1 MNLTTQNPRSAVR
14 RIATGRLISVTG
26 GAAAYT
32 ALGFT
37 IWETTHS
44 PWMQSLSL
52 LLTFGVAGLL
62 GPFAGALGDRFDR
75 RRVMI
80 VSELVAAGFFGAMAL
95 VGDPGVLIA
104 LAFGSALAE
113 LPFFSASRAAIP
125 TLLGDD
131 EHLSWANSLVTVGVH
146 SGIAVGPVI
155 GGVLLSVFGDPSWVF
170 GINAVSFLVSVLITL
185 TVRGR
190 FQDERKAEAGD
201 EHAGISAG
209 VKFLLRDSVL
219 RRLSLAWLVFVL
231 GMGMGMVADAPLAEE
246 FGAGEFGF
254 GLLIACWGLGSVLG
268 SAAGRW
274 MTPKNEPL
282 WLVGGAFGIAVAAFG
297 VGVAPAFV
305 LVLFALLV
313 MGTSDG
319 LTIVAEN
326 GIMQRRTPDAVR
338 SRTMAAFEAVISLG
352 LAVSYIV
359 AGPMLQAVGP
369 QGTYLIGGV
378 AALAAAVML
387 APLRRLRQTGEPDE
401 VSPPAAPGAAVLGEP
416 VAPPLMS
423 EPFPARPVVEP
434 RVSGSLVASP
444 ETPEAER

>member
-37 IWETTHS
+37 IWNQTHS

-80 VSELVAAGFFGAMAL
+80 ISELVAAGFFAGMAL
-95 VGDPGVLIA
+95 VDGPGMMIA

-125 TLLGDD
+125 NLLGDD

-170 GINAVSFLVSVLITL
+170 GINAISFLVSVLITL

-190 FQDERKAEAGD
+190 FQDERKAEAGG

-209 VKFLLRDSVL
+209 VKFLWRDSVL

-246 FGAGEFGF
+246 FRAGEFGF

-274 MTPKNEPL
+274 MTPKTEPL
-282 WLVGGAFGIAVAAFG
+282 WLIGGAFGIAVAAFG
-297 VGVAPAFV
+297 VGVAPAFA

-338 SRTMAAFEAVISLG
+338 SRTMAAFEAIISLG

-359 AGPMLQAVGP
+359 AGPMLDAVGP
-369 QGTYLIGGV
+369 QGVYLIGGV

-387 APLRRLRQTGEPDE
+387 VPLQRLRPAREPDE
-401 VSPPAAPGAAVLGEP
+401 VSSPAAPGATGLVEP
-416 VAPPLMS
+416 VVPQPLTS
-423 EPFPARPVVEP
+423 EPLAADPVAEPMHAVEP
-434 RVSGSLVASP
+434 
-444 ETPEAER
+444 

>member
-75 RRVMI
+75 RRVMVI
-80 VSELVAAGFFGAMAL
+80 SELVAAGFFGGMAL
-95 VGDPGVLIA
+95 AGDPGVLIA

-190 FQDERKAEAGD
+190 FQDERKPEAGD

-369 QGTYLIGGV
+369 QGIYLIGGV
-378 AALAAAVML
+378 AALAAAIML
-387 APLRRLRQTGEPDE
+387 APLRRLRQTGEPDG
-401 VSPPAAPGAAVLGEP
+401 VPSPAAPAALIGEP
-416 VAPPLMS
+416 VAPPLVS

-444 ETPEAER
+444 DTPEAER